1 MKASDKGIA
10 FLAAH
15 EGVVPGPYLDSVGV
29 WTYGVGHTRAAGA
42 PDPAKMPRGMPA
54 DLDAGLR
61 EAFRVFRADLAK
73 YEADVNRALAGM
85 TVKQHEFDAALSFHF
100 NTGAIARASWVKSW
114 RAGNRQAAEVEFMN
128 WRSPASIIQRR
139 KEERNL
145 WATGQYG
152 SKRAAIW
159 PVSTAGKIT
168 WKPVRT
174 LTQSEIIALLRPH
187 DVQRP
192 TPKPETHT
200 PAPTPAQPV
209 NSLAALFAWLSKL
222 FGGK

>member
-29 WTYGVGHTRAAGA
+29 WTYGVGHTRAAGV
-42 PDPAKMPRGMPA
+42 PDPRMMARGMPA
-54 DLDAGLR
+54 NLDAGLR
-61 EAFRVFRADLAK
+61 EVFRVFRADLAK

-100 NTGAIARASWVKSW
+100 NTGAIATASWVKSW
-114 RAGNRQAAEVEFMN
+114 RAGNRRAAEVEFMN
-128 WRSPASIIQRR
+128 WRSPASIIPRR
-139 KEERNL
+139 KEERDL

-152 SKRAAIW
+152 AKRAAIW
-159 PVSTAGKIT
+159 PVSKAGRIT
-168 WKPVRT
+168 WKAVRT
-174 LTQSEIIALLRPH
+174 LSQSEIIALLRPD

-192 TPKPETHT
+192 TPKPDTPT

-209 NSLAALFAWLSKL
+209 NPLAALFAWLSKL